1 MGKGCYALHPPHKSE
16 VANADRVGAYHN
28 SGTQVVIPHIKQT
41 LPFRGPLDLQK
52 EIYRWQSAH
61 GHMVLL
67 CNIVAHMQSLLPKHI
82 HSYNEIHCVSA

>member
-28 SGTQVVIPHIKQT
+28 SGTQVVVPHSKQT

-61 GHMVLL
+61 ADL
-67 CNIVAHMQSLLPKHI
+67 QSLLPKHI